1 MNKHNSAAKK
11 THQNSTAQGA
21 PSSSSAGSP
30 NVAATTLT
38 NAKGASN
45 HSLRVLTSSND
56 MTWETPPDVFGG
68 LNCEFRFTLDP
79 CCVDKTAK
87 CKQYFTPEDDGLAQS
102 WAGQRV
108 FMNPP
113 YGRDIGKWMEKA
125 FHESRDNDALVVCL
139 VPSRTD
145 TEWWHRYATRAAD
158 IRYYKGRVT
167 FVGAES
173 PAPFPVAVVVFRP
186 GSKK

>member
-1 MNKHNSAAKK
+1 MSKSNAVAKK
-11 THQNSTAQGA
+11 ADQMSVALDTA
-21 PSSSSAGSP
+21 PSAT
-30 NVAATTLT
+30 AAAITLT
-38 NAKGASN
+38 NAKNASN

-56 MTWETPPDVFGG
+56 MTWETPPEVFAG

-79 CCVDKTAK
+79 CCVAETAK
-87 CKQYFTPEDDGLAQS
+87 CKQFFTPEDDGLAQS
-102 WAGQRV
+102 WSGERV

-186 GSKK
+186 GSAR